1 MYQSYTNENRFRM
14 DGAAVSV
21 FNETGSP
28 ILCGAIKIN
37 DVLTVKGQTYA
48 IDCDLVCGDGI
59 IVSVNREDGKERCI
73 HLFEVIVTGYTY
85 NGRFYITRFV
95 IFFMSRINFG
105 ILVVNCSIPYW
116 PIFSPA

>member
-1 MYQSYTNENRFRM
+1 MLLCQSYTDENRFRM
-14 DGAAVSV
+14 DGAEVSV

-37 DVLTVKGQTYA
+37 DVLTIKGQTYT
-48 IDCDLVCGDGI
+48 IDCDRVCGDGI
-59 IVSVNREDGKERCI
+59 IVSVNRADGKERCI

-95 IFFMSRINFG
+95 LFFMSQL
-105 ILVVNCSIPYW
+105 ILTFWS
-116 PIFSPA
+116 